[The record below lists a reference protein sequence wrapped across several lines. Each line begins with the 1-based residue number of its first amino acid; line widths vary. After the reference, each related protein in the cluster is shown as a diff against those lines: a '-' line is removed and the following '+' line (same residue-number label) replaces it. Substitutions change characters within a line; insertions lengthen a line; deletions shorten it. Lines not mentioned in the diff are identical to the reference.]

1 MSVGRDTS
9 FNLAAALAPVLVT
22 LVVTPFYLHII
33 GPDRF
38 GIMAICWTIVGALG
52 FASLGMGPALTY
64 RLALID
70 EDAPLARSNHVWMAL
85 LISFAASFLGAL
97 VVLMIAGAYYQ
108 RFVSLPSE
116 LKAELWNALPFLAV
130 LLPLG
135 TLSGVL
141 NGAIQGRRRFGALSL
156 IGVLNAV
163 LAATAPLVAALTIGV
178 ELPILVFAMVSANAL
193 VFLMQFATCVRIVPL
208 WFPSRLGGEHLKGL
222 LGYGAWMSATAL
234 IAPFLLLIDRF
245 VIGGLRGP
253 TAVAIYV
260 LAFNVPQG
268 LLLMPASLSR
278 AMLPRLAPLRSEEEV
293 RQMQSSS
300 LLWLNGL
307 LTPASIVTVAFA
319 APFFHLWIGAAL
331 GKIASPVAVI
341 LLVGGWFHGI
351 GHIPST
357 IVVGRSQ
364 PDLLTKLLLACL
376 LPYLL
381 LLYFATARF
390 GVIGAA
396 AAWTIRAAFDP
407 VLFLYTRPT
416 SSDMWPVGISAA
428 LVLCAMAAAVA
439 LTWTSPLYWGAMTLI
454 FTAAYYQNRSVLIST
469 AGKLRN
475 MAFGKRV

>member
-9 FNLAAALAPVLVT
+9 FNLAAALAPILVT

-33 GPDRF
+33 GSDRF
-38 GIMAICWTIVGALG
+38 GILAICWTIVGALG

-97 VVLMIAGAYYQ
+97 VVLAIAGAYFQ
-108 RFVSLPSE
+108 RFVLLPSE
-116 LKAELWNALPFLAV
+116 LKSELWTALPFLAV

-141 NGAIQGRRRFGALSL
+141 NGAIQGRRRFGALGA
-156 IGVLNAV
+156 IGILNAV
-163 LAATAPLVAALTIGV
+163 VATTAPLVAALTVGV
-178 ELPILVFAMVSANAL
+178 ELPILIFAMVSANAL
-193 VFLMQFATCVRIVPL
+193 VFLMQFATCARIVPL
-208 WFPSRLGGEHLKGL
+208 QLPSRLGKEEMSGL

-253 TAVAIYV
+253 TAVTVYV
-260 LAFNVPQG
+260 LAFNLLQGQLLVPS
-268 LLLMPASLSR
+268 SLSR
-278 AMLPRLAPLRSEEEV
+278 AMLPRLAPIGSEEEV
-293 RQMQSSS
+293 QLMQSSS
-300 LLWLNGL
+300 LLWLNGI
-307 LTPASIVTVAFA
+307 LTPASIVAIAVA
-319 APFFHLWIGAAL
+319 APFFHLWIGATL
-331 GKIASPVAVI
+331 GKIASPVAVV
-341 LLVGGWFHGI
+341 LLVGGWVHGI

-357 IVVGRSQ
+357 IVAGRSR
-364 PDLLTKLLLACL
+364 PDLVTKLLIVGL

-407 VLFLYTRPT
+407 VLFLYTRA
-416 SSDMWPVGISAA
+416 SRSDMRPVAISAA

-439 LTWTSPLYWGAMTLI
+439 LTWTSPLYWGVMTLI
-454 FTAAYYQNRSVLIST
+454 FAAGCYQHRAVLISSFGHLHR
-469 AGKLRN
+469 A
-475 MAFGKRV
+475 AFRTS